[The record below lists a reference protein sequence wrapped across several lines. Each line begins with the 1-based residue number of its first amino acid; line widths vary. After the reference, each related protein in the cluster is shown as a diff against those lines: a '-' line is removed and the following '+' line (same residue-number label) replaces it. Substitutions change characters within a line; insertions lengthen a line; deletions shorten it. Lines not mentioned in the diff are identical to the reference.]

1 MARNR
6 AENRDRSGEVPGP
19 GRIQPPKTGGWTRR
33 DPSTGRFA
41 GLRKQGGQFEGVR
54 RER

>member
-1 MARNR
+1 MARNE
-6 AENRDRSGEVPGP
+6 AENSDRGSETPGP

-41 GLRKQGGQFEGVR
+41 GLKKEGGQFEGVR